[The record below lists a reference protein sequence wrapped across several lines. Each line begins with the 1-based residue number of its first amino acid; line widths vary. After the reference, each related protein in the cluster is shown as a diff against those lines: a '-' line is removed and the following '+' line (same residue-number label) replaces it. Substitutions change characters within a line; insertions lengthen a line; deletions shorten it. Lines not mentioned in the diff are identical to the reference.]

1 LLSEYAKYVAVEVR
15 VRLADIGIEVM
26 PEVSDQ
32 TAPAPRRPATAQ
44 AN

>member
-15 VRLADIGIEVM
+15 VRLAGVGIDLA
-26 PEVSDQ
+26 PELSEQ
-32 TAPAPRRPATAQ
+32 PAPARRPATAQ